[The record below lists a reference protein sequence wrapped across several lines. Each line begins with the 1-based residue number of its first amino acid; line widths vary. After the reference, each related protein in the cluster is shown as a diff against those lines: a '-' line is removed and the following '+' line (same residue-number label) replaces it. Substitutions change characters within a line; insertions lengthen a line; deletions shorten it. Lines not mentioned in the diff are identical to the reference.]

1 MSSPNPLK
9 KYLRKPE
16 IYIKLPS
23 GGRWWPEGSLSIPP
37 NGEIPIMAMTG
48 HDDLVMRNAD
58 GLMNG
63 ASSVEVI
70 QSCVPA
76 VLDAWEGP
84 NMDIEYLFI
93 AIRIASYG
101 HEMDMEGKCKACGE
115 TTKYGIDLRQVLGT
129 VKIPDFEIPVHLED
143 LAVFL
148 KPSSYKLNN
157 LTAQEVF
164 EQQKAIMAVQS
175 ANLTLEQKEKILKDS
190 VRKLTDITVNKLIE
204 FVDYILMPDG
214 SRVTEREFLEEFINN
229 ITREDFT
236 KLKAGI
242 EATNKGYGIDDL
254 PFKCHAC
261 HHEDKMRF
269 EFNPG
274 NFFAAAS

>member
-1 MSSPNPLK
+1 MSSSNPLK

-23 GGRWWPEGSLSIPP
+23 GGRWWPEGSLSVPP
-37 NGEIPIMAMTG
+37 NGEIPIQAMTG

-101 HEMDMEGKCKACGE
+101 HEMDMEGKCKKCGE

-261 HHEDKMRF
+261 AHEDKMRF
-269 EFNPG
+269 EFNPA